1 VKYRFIELV
10 KKGYNSDVHLFATFF
25 GEIMDKKTESRNSV
39 SSRSTTQKA
48 LRINLDEKKYGTIV
62 EIGAGQE
69 VARQFFLAGAA
80 AGTIAKTMSA
90 YDMKFSDA
98 IYGVQEDGRYVS
110 KGRVKAMMEQE
121 FDLVVDRV
129 GDIRS
134 KSSRY
139 FTYAATVAA
148 KSFNR
153 KNECHAWCGIRV
165 QMYPGAKPSN
175 ITVHVRMFDDNA
187 EAQQQALGVLGV
199 NLIYAAYYY
208 FENPKQIIDSLT
220 DGMKANR
227 IEIDSIDFEGPY
239 FEDADNRIKNIHL
252 IRSWK
257 TRAIMF
263 KPDGTVAVP
272 AEMLYKKNIL
282 TIRGSFRP
290 VTKLNVD
297 MIEQGQNSFS
307 ALPGVDPSNTIA
319 IAEISLNDAHG
330 NDAKVPE
337 SDIVA
342 RVQLLNSLGYN
353 VMVSDYTR
361 YFSLRAYF
369 RQFTQLQIGI
379 VMGMVNVK
387 QIFDENFYR
396 GVEGGILEGFGK
408 LFPDNTRLFIYP
420 EMDEDDHV
428 TEFTDVKVPDHLRFL
443 YRHLLENGF
452 LHGIECSDPSL
463 FNIYSRKILK
473 QLASGQQGWEKN
485 LPDGVADEIIKHKFF
500 GYRG

>member
-1 VKYRFIELV
+1 
-10 KKGYNSDVHLFATFF
+10 
-25 GEIMDKKTESRNSV
+25 MDKNSAFQHNV
-39 SSRSTTQKA
+39 SNRSTSQKA

-98 IYGVQEDGRYVS
+98 IYGVQEDRRYVS
-110 KGRVKAMMEQE
+110 KARVKAMMEQE

-139 FTYAATVAA
+139 FSYAATVAA
-148 KSFNR
+148 KSFKGN
-153 KNECHAWCGIRV
+153 NECHAWCGVRV

-175 ITVHVRMFDDNA
+175 IVVHVRMFDDNA

-199 NLIYAAYYY
+199 NLIYAAYHY

-227 IEIDSIDFEGPY
+227 IEIDSIEFEGPY

-257 TRAIMF
+257 TRAIIF
-263 KPDGTVAVP
+263 KPDGSVAVP
-272 AEMLYKKNIL
+272 AEMFYKKNVL

-297 MIEQGQNSFS
+297 MIEQGQHSFS
-307 ALPGVDPSNTIA
+307 NLPGVDPSNTVA

-337 SDIVA
+337 KDIVA

-369 RQFTQLQIGI
+369 RQFTKLQIGI
-379 VMGMVNVK
+379 VVGMVNIK

-420 EMDEDDHV
+420 EMDEEGHIS
-428 TEFTDVKVPDHLRFL
+428 EFTDVKVPDHLRFL

-452 LHGIECSDPSL
+452 LHGIECSNPDL
-463 FNIYSRKILK
+463 FNIYSREILK
-473 QLASGQQGWEKN
+473 QLAGGIDGWQQR
-485 LPDGVADEIIKHKFF
+485 LPDGVAEEIIQNKFF

>member
-1 VKYRFIELV
+1 
-10 KKGYNSDVHLFATFF
+10 
-25 GEIMDKKTESRNSV
+25 MDKQV
-39 SSRSTTQKA
+39 SSRATNAKA

-98 IYGVQEDGRYVS
+98 IYGVQEDRRYVS
-110 KGRVKAMMEQE
+110 RARVKAMMEQE
-121 FDLVVDRV
+121 YDLVLERIADVRP
-129 GDIRS
+129 R
-134 KSSRY
+134 SSR
-139 FTYAATVAA
+139 FFAYAATVAA
-148 KSFNR
+148 KSFKGN
-153 KNECHAWCGIRV
+153 NECHAWCGIRI
-165 QMYPGAKPSN
+165 QMYPGAEPSD
-175 ITVHVRMFDDNA
+175 IIVHVRMFDDNA

-208 FENPKQIIDSLT
+208 FEDPRKIIDSLT
-220 DGMKANR
+220 DNMKPNR
-227 IEIDSIDFEGPY
+227 IEIDSVEFHGPY
-239 FEDADNRIKNIHL
+239 FEEIDNRAKNIHL

-263 KPDGTVAVP
+263 RPDGSVAVP
-272 AEMLYKKNIL
+272 AEMLYKKNVI

-290 VTKLNVD
+290 VTKLNED
-297 MIEQGQNSFS
+297 MIEQGKKAFFAQK
-307 ALPGVDPSNTIA
+307 GVDESNTVA
-319 IAEISLNDAHG
+319 IAEISLNDAYG
-330 NDAKVPE
+330 NDANFPE
-337 SDIVA
+337 ADLIE
-342 RVQLLNSLGYN
+342 RVQLLNKLGYN

-369 RQFTQLQIGI
+369 RQYTKMHIGI
-379 VMGMVNVK
+379 VVGMINVK

-408 LFPDNTRLFIYP
+408 LFPDNTKLFVYP
-420 EMDEDDHV
+420 ERAADGKPTNF
-428 TEFTDVKVPDHLRFL
+428 TEVKVPEHLRFL

-452 LHGIECSDPSL
+452 VAGIECSDPEL
-463 FNIYSRKILK
+463 FNIYSREVLK
-473 QLASGQQGWEKN
+473 QIPTASKDWQQLVPEK
-485 LPDGVADEIIKHKFF
+485 VVEEIVNRKLF

>member
-1 VKYRFIELV
+1 MEKR
-10 KKGYNSDVHLFATFF
+10 
-25 GEIMDKKTESRNSV
+25 V
-39 SSRSTTQKA
+39 SERSTSQKA

-98 IYGVQEDGRYVS
+98 IYGVQEDRRYVS
-110 KGRVKAMMEQE
+110 HSRVKAMMEQE
-121 FDLVVDRV
+121 FDLVVERV

-139 FTYAATVAA
+139 FAYAATVAA
-148 KSFNR
+148 RSF
-153 KNECHAWCGIRV
+153 KGDNECHAWCGIRV
-165 QMYPGAKPSN
+165 QMYPGAEPSD
-175 ITVHVRMFDDNA
+175 ITLHVRMFDDNA

-199 NLIYAAYYY
+199 NLVYAAFFY
-208 FENPKQIIDSLT
+208 FENPKKIIDSLT
-220 DGMKANR
+220 DNMKAGR
-227 IEIDSIDFEGPY
+227 IEVDSIDFQGPY
-239 FEDADNRIKNIHL
+239 FEDLDNRTKNIHL

-263 KPDGTVAVP
+263 RPDGSVAVP
-272 AEMLYKKNIL
+272 AELLYKKNVL

-297 MIEQGQNSFS
+297 MIEQGKLSFS
-307 ALPGVDPSNTIA
+307 ELEDVNPDNTIA
-319 IAEISLNDAHG
+319 IAEISLNDARGH
-330 NDAKVPE
+330 DANFPE
-337 SDIVA
+337 QDIIQ
-342 RVQLLNSLGYN
+342 RVQVLNAMGYH

-369 RQFTQLQIGI
+369 RQYTKLNIGI
-379 VMGMVNVK
+379 VVGMINVK
-387 QIFDENFYR
+387 QIFDEDFYR

-408 LFPDNTRLFIYP
+408 LFPDHTRLFVYP
-420 EMDEDDHV
+420 ELNEDGEIS
-428 TEFTDVKVPDHLRFL
+428 EFTDLKVPDHLRFL

-452 LHGIECSDPSL
+452 IFGIECSDKEL
-463 FNIYSRKILK
+463 FKIYSREVLK
-473 QLASGQQGWEKN
+473 QLPKGRGDWEN
-485 LPDGVADEIIKHKFF
+485 ALPDGVVKEIVENKFF
-500 GYRG
+500 GYRN